1 MDRILDSVKPHG
13 TNNFYDFGG
22 FRLDMQK
29 RRLWRGGEVI
39 PLTPK
44 EFEVLFFLVRRAGE
58 VVEKEELLDAIW
70 KDVYVEETTLAR
82 NVSWLRQKL
91 GAANG
96 GAKIIETVPKRG
108 YRFLPEVTRSEN
120 APALRVEEKILQR
133 VVIKETITFDESE
146 SIAASNEPNLTE
158 LNLPT
163 PKLLNQK
170 SEIQKPKWFWL
181 SLVFAFV
188 ALAAIGFAAYQNFS
202 RRSEPKVLVAS
213 RAAPFSG
220 LAGVENYPAFSPDG
234 KSIAFLRN
242 FGGVSDALFV
252 VNSDGSAP
260 ERQLTFEKT
269 TIAGLTWTRDSE
281 KIIFSERTTALAS
294 SLRQISVKSGASELI
309 ATGGTSTNPA
319 VSADGKTLT
328 FVDESYRTSIW
339 QLENKLPARK
349 LIESSRDD
357 HSPNYSPDDA
367 RIAFVS
373 NRTGNQE
380 IWIADA
386 NGKNQRQLTDSA
398 QLAGKSQSSTNASP
412 NTLGSPRFSP
422 DGNFVAYDAQIN
434 GNSDIFIFQPTAER
448 PVV

>member
-1 MDRILDSVKPHG
+1 
-13 TNNFYDFGG
+13 
-22 FRLDMQK
+22 
-29 RRLWRGGEVI
+29 
-39 PLTPK
+39 
-44 EFEVLFFLVRRAGE
+44 
-58 VVEKEELLDAIW
+58 
-70 KDVYVEETTLAR
+70 
-82 NVSWLRQKL
+82 
-91 GAANG
+91 
-96 GAKIIETVPKRG
+96 
-108 YRFLPEVTRSEN
+108 
-120 APALRVEEKILQR
+120 
-133 VVIKETITFDESE
+133 
-146 SIAASNEPNLTE
+146 
-158 LNLPT
+158 
-163 PKLLNQK
+163 
-170 SEIQKPKWFWL
+170 
-181 SLVFAFV
+181 
-188 ALAAIGFAAYQNFS
+188 
-202 RRSEPKVLVAS
+202 
-213 RAAPFSG
+213 
-220 LAGVENYPAFSPDG
+220 
-234 KSIAFLRN
+234 
-242 FGGVSDALFV
+242 
-252 VNSDGSAP
+252 
-260 ERQLTFEKT
+260 
-269 TIAGLTWTRDSE
+269 
-281 KIIFSERTTALAS
+281 
-294 SLRQISVKSGASELI
+294 LI

-328 FVDESYRTSIW
+328 FVEESYRTSIW